1 MMIKIIIEIEEGEV
15 QEIEAIVLD
24 RDKDRALDFIKS
36 VLRPKIKEKLKG
48 ELDPSKGIG
57 TPTR

>member
-1 MMIKIIIEIEEGEV
+1 MMTKIIIEIEEGEA

-24 RDKDRALDFIKS
+24 RDKERALDFIKS
-36 VLRPKIKEKLKG
+36 MLRPKIKEKLKG
-48 ELDPSKGIG
+48 GLDPSKGIG

>member
-1 MMIKIIIEIEEGEV
+1 MARIIIEIEEGEV

-36 VLRPKIKEKLKG
+36 ALRPKIKEKLKG
-48 ELDPSKGIG
+48 ELDPNKGIG